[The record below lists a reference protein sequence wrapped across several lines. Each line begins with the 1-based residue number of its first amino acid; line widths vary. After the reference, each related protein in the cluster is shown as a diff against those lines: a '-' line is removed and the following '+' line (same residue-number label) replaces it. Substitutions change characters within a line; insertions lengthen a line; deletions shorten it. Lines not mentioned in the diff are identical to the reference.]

1 MSPSDISLLIACE
14 IGSDWNRA
22 NPHGV
27 ELRTCLVA
35 PARRRFIDA
44 SDKNQTLDLWLVL
57 EEHPQTHD
65 GYKIVFDESS
75 RQYGLASS
83 GDVFIG
89 YYGTFIE
96 TLDAM

>member
-1 MSPSDISLLIACE
+1 MPE
-14 IGSDWNRA
+14 
-22 NPHGV
+22 
-27 ELRTCLVA
+27 
-35 PARRRFIDA
+35 RRRFVDGGH
-44 SDKNQTLDLWLVL
+44 KNRMLDLWLVL

-83 GDVFIG
+83 GDVFVG